1 MPGERALDSTSR
13 SQRPYPLNLNRD
25 WYEGPEERPPYLVGP
40 RADETKAWY
49 ACFCKI
55 QPHYFLDLHHMGVGL
70 VSGTNEVCSLELGIS
85 LLPDRF
91 TIPDD
96 PDPLYDGR
104 TFKDMVRQLQ
114 GHIYDNIIDYGYAH
128 IQRYWAFF
136 VNETEVAELNS
147 KGGMSSAV
155 MLGKDWLN
163 YMGWNGADWKCPA
176 IFLETKGSTEEL
188 GQKGS
193 ATSPSRTSRASWP
206 SSPASPPA
214 RPGR

>member
-114 GHIYDNIIDYGYAH
+114 GHIYDNIIDYGG
-128 IQRYWAFF
+128 
-136 VNETEVAELNS
+136 VL
-147 KGGMSSAV
+147 
-155 MLGKDWLN
+155 
-163 YMGWNGADWKCPA
+163 
-176 IFLETKGSTEEL
+176 
-188 GQKGS
+188 S
-193 ATSPSRTSRASWP
+193 ATMITLLPILLFFLLFRTRIIAGISTT
-206 SSPASPPA
+206 
-214 RPGR
+214 GMKY

>member
-1 MPGERALDSTSR
+1 
-13 SQRPYPLNLNRD
+13 LNLNRD